1 MKYVVDL
8 NILKSEIERKGIQS
22 VEELSR
28 KSRINE
34 SQLMRVLNGKQ
45 MPAMDEMVELV
56 SVLDLSPEKAK
67 EIFLNQLCV
76 IRIKKKGNTGK
87 EKATVKR
94 DLTGESKNGETRFM
108 GKLLNK

>member
-1 MKYVVDL
+1 MKYIVDL

-34 SQLMRVLNGKQ
+34 RQLMRVLNGKQ
-45 MPAMDEMVELV
+45 MPAMDEMVELA

-67 EIFLNQLCV
+67 EIFFKLIMRDTYKNE
-76 IRIKKKGNTGK
+76 GK
-87 EKATVKR
+87 Y
-94 DLTGESKNGETRFM
+94 GE
-108 GKLLNK
+108 GKSSC

>member
-1 MKYVVDL
+1 MRMKYVVDL

-67 EIFLNQLCV
+67 EIFFKS
-76 IRIKKKGNTGK
+76 IMRDTYKKEGK
-87 EKATVKR
+87 Y
-94 DLTGESKNGETRFM
+94 GE
-108 GKLLNK
+108 GKSNC

>member
-1 MKYVVDL
+1 MRMKYIVDL

-34 SQLMRVLNGKQ
+34 RQLMRVLNGKQ
-45 MPAMDEMVELV
+45 MPAMDEMVELA

-67 EIFLNQLCV
+67 EIFFKLIMRDTYKNE
-76 IRIKKKGNTGK
+76 GK
-87 EKATVKR
+87 Y
-94 DLTGESKNGETRFM
+94 GE
-108 GKLLNK
+108 GKSSC